1 MAANEKAARK
11 GTIERALAL
20 GECTAPEYQHPIL
33 VKNWNWS

>member
-1 MAANEKAARK
+1 VLEA
-11 GTIERALAL
+11 AL